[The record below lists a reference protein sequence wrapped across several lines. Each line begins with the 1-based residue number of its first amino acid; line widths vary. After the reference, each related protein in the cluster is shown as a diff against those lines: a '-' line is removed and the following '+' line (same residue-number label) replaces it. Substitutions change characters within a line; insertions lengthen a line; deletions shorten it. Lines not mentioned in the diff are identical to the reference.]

1 MKGKLAGIICLIFL
15 LWAFLLPTAPLHAI
29 PISDIPNPR
38 KLNGTWVSDVANI
51 LSVETESQLNRRISQ
66 LATNNSSEIAVV
78 TVPDTIPSATVK
90 AYATELFNTWGIGK
104 RDIDNGVLFLISVND
119 RRIEIETGRG
129 VSPYI
134 SDRQVKQII
143 ETQITPEFKRQ
154 NYDRGIINGVEEMAG
169 RLEKINFYPF
179 PFMPIYSSIGLIGIA
194 IALSGVILIVI
205 KIREWR
211 QTLPTVSKEL
221 QNPVVF
227 RLNIPQLTEFTSL
240 GMLLM
245 VFGLSAIAVS
255 INAWVLSQETLTSLF
270 IQPINQLL
278 GSVLINVIV
287 ALASLILWLS
297 IEKFW
302 LAQLTAVFQTP
313 IQRDE
318 TSRFGLELSRNYGW
332 MIVCNVPALVV
343 LWLIT
348 STSIL
353 LTIPSHLLFAITS
366 LLMAMGYQFLWLY
379 LVNDMYIDRSLA
391 REQHFCQSCRNIVQS
406 VGSDV
411 TNQYLIKPELKAVEL
426 GNATYTVYSCDRCYP
441 PTNQTA
447 KSDRQHVYC
456 QSHILNE
463 DAVCPKCNYPT
474 LIDAKLKQSRK
485 PKKFPKKASKDA
497 ISIRQCQNC
506 FYEEPVY
513 PFIPAP
519 VSYSSSTDYYSSSD
533 SSSSSSSSYDSY
545 DYGSSSSSSSD
556 FGGGGSDGGGAGGDW

>member
-15 LWAFLLPTAPLHAI
+15 LWSVLLPTAPLHAI

-51 LSVETESQLNRRISQ
+51 LSTETESRLNQRISQ
-66 LATNNSSEIAVV
+66 LAANNSSEIAVV

-104 RDIDNGVLFLISVND
+104 RGIDNGVLFLISVNE

-143 ETQITPEFKRQ
+143 EDLITPEFKRQ
-154 NYDRGIINGVEEMAG
+154 NYDRGLINGVEEMAG
-169 RLEKINFYPF
+169 RLEKVNFYPF

-194 IALSGVILIVI
+194 IALSGMILIVI

-211 QTLPTVSKEL
+211 QTLSTVRVEL

-227 RLNIPQLTEFTSL
+227 QLRIPQLTEFTSL

-245 VFGLSAIAVS
+245 VFGLAAIAVS
-255 INAWVLSQETLTSLF
+255 INAWVLSQEMLTSLF

-278 GSVLINVIV
+278 VTVLINLIV
-287 ALASLILWLS
+287 AFASLQLWLS

-302 LAQLTAVFQTP
+302 LAQLTVIFQTP
-313 IQRDE
+313 IQRYGG
-318 TSRFGLELSRNYGW
+318 TRFGFERSSLI
-332 MIVCNVPALVV
+332 IVLHLPALVV

-348 STSIL
+348 STSLL
-353 LTIPSHLLFAITS
+353 LTIPSHLLFAWTN
-366 LLMAMGYQFLWLY
+366 LVMAMGYQFIWLHIINNLY
-379 LVNDMYIDRSLA
+379 LDMRIA
-391 REQHFCQSCRNIVQS
+391 KEQRFCQSCRNLVQR
-406 VGSDV
+406 VASDV
-411 TNQYLIKPELKAVEL
+411 TNQYLTKPELKAVEL

-441 PTNQTA
+441 PTRDL
-447 KSDRQHVYC
+447 KHVYC
-456 QSHILNE
+456 QPIILNE
-463 DAVCPKCNYPT
+463 DAVCQKCNYPT
-474 LIDAKLKQSRK
+474 LIDAELKQSRK

-506 FYEEPVY
+506 FHEEPVY
-513 PFIPAP
+513 PFIPTP
-519 VSYSSSTDYYSSSD
+519 INYSSSNDYYSSSD
-533 SSSSSSSSYDSY
+533 SSSSSSSHDSY
-545 DYGSSSSSSSD
+545 DYGSSSSSD

>member
-15 LWAFLLPTAPLHAI
+15 LWAVLLPTAPLQAI

-51 LSVETESQLNRRISQ
+51 LSADTESRLNLRISQ
-66 LATNNSSEIAVV
+66 LAANNSSEIAVV
-78 TVPDTIPSATVK
+78 TVPDTIPSVTVK
-90 AYATELFNTWGIGK
+90 AYTTELFNTWGIGK
-104 RDIDNGVLFLISVND
+104 RGIDNGVLFLIAVKE

-143 ETQITPEFKRQ
+143 EDLITPEFKRQ
-154 NYDRGIINGVEEMAG
+154 NYDRGLINGVEEMAG

-194 IALSGVILIVI
+194 IALSGVILSVI

-211 QTLPTVSKEL
+211 QTLPTVSVEL

-227 RLNIPQLTEFTSL
+227 RLRIPQLTEFTSL

-245 VFGLSAIAVS
+245 VFGLAAIAVS
-255 INAWVLSQETLTSLF
+255 INAWVLSQEMLTSLF

-278 GSVLINVIV
+278 VTVPINLIV
-287 ALASLILWLS
+287 AFASLQLWLS

-302 LAQLTAVFQTP
+302 LAQLTLIFQTP
-313 IQRDE
+313 IQRYGG
-318 TSRFGLELSRNYGW
+318 TRFGFERSSLI
-332 MIVCNVPALVV
+332 IVLHLPALVV

-353 LTIPSHLLFAITS
+353 LTIPSHLLFAGTN
-366 LLMAMGYQFLWLY
+366 LVMAMGYQFIWLHLVNNLY
-379 LVNDMYIDRSLA
+379 LDMRLA
-391 REQHFCQSCRNIVQS
+391 KEQRFCQNCRNLVQHMA
-406 VGSDV
+406 SDV
-411 TNQYLIKPELKAVEL
+411 TSQYLTKPELKAIEL
-426 GNATYTVYSCDRCYP
+426 ENATYTGYSCDRCYP

-447 KSDRQHVYC
+447 KGDRQHVYC
-456 QSHILNE
+456 QPNILKE
-463 DAVCPKCNYPT
+463 DTVCPVCSYATMIPA
-474 LIDAKLKQSRK
+474 DLKQSRK

-497 ISIRQCQNC
+497 ISILQCQNC
-506 FYEEPVY
+506 FHEEPVY
-513 PFIPAP
+513 PFIPTP
-519 VSYSSSTDYYSSSD
+519 VSYSSSTDYNSSSD
-533 SSSSSSSSYDSY
+533 SSSSSSSHDSY
-545 DYGSSSSSSSD
+545 DYSSSD
-556 FGGGGSDGGGAGGDW
+556 FGGGSSDGGGAGGDW

>member
-1 MKGKLAGIICLIFL
+1 MKAKLAGIICLIFL
-15 LWAFLLPTAPLHAI
+15 LWTFLLPTAPLQAI

-51 LSVETESQLNRRISQ
+51 LSADTESQLNRRISQ
-66 LATNNSSEIAVV
+66 LAAKNSSEIAIV
-78 TVPDTIPSATVK
+78 TVPDTIPSATPK
-90 AYATELFNTWGIGK
+90 TYATELFNTWGIGK
-104 RDIDNGVLFLISVND
+104 RGIDNGVLFLISVND

-129 VSPYI
+129 VAPYI

-154 NYDRGIINGVEEMAG
+154 KYDRGLINGVEEIAG

-179 PFMPIYSSIGLIGIA
+179 PFMPIYSSIGLVGVA

-205 KIREWR
+205 KIREWQ

-227 RLNIPQLTEFTSL
+227 RLLIPQLIEFTSL

-245 VFGLSAIAVS
+245 VFGLAAITVS
-255 INAWVLSQETLTSLF
+255 INAWVLLSQEMLTSFF

-278 GSVLINVIV
+278 CSVLINLIV
-287 ALASLILWLS
+287 AFASLVLWLS

-302 LAQLTAVFQTP
+302 LAQLTAVFQIP
-313 IQRDE
+313 IHRDE
-318 TSRFGLELSRNYGW
+318 TIGFGLELSRNYGW
-332 MIVCNVPALVV
+332 MIVCNVPALVL

-353 LTIPSHLLFAITS
+353 LTIPNHLLFAIAS

-379 LVNDMYIDRSLA
+379 LVNDMYIDRSLT
-391 REQHFCQSCRNIVQS
+391 RKQHFCHTCRNLVQPLA
-406 VGSDV
+406 SDV

-441 PTNQTA
+441 PTNQSV

-456 QSHILNE
+456 QPHILNE
-463 DAVCPKCNYPT
+463 DTVCPKCNYPT
-474 LIDAKLKQSRK
+474 LIDAELKQSRK

-506 FYEEPVY
+506 FHEEPVY

-519 VSYSSSTDYYSSSD
+519 VSYSSSADYYSSSD
-533 SSSSSSSSYDSY
+533 SSSSSSSYDSY
-545 DYGSSSSSSSD
+545 DYGSSSSSSD

>member
-1 MKGKLAGIICLIFL
+1 MKVKLTGIICLIFL
-15 LWAFLLPTAPLHAI
+15 LWVVLLPTVPLHAI

-51 LSVETESQLNRRISQ
+51 LSADTESRLNRRISQ
-66 LATNNSSEIAVV
+66 LAANNSSEIAVV
-78 TVPDTIPSATVK
+78 TLPDTIPSVTVK

-104 RDIDNGVLFLISVND
+104 RGIDNGVLFLISVND

-143 ETQITPEFKRQ
+143 EDLITPEFKRQ
-154 NYDRGIINGVEEMAG
+154 NYDLGIIKGVEEIAG

-194 IALSGVILIVI
+194 ISLSGVILIVI

-227 RLNIPQLTEFTSL
+227 RLHIPQLTGFTSL

-245 VFGLSAIAVS
+245 VFGLAAIAVS
-255 INAWVLSQETLTSLF
+255 INAWVLSQEMLTSLF

-278 GSVLINVIV
+278 GSVLINLIV
-287 ALASLILWLS
+287 AFVSLILWLS

-302 LAQLTAVFQTP
+302 LAQLTSVFQTP
-313 IQRDE
+313 IQRYE
-318 TSRFGLELSRNYGW
+318 TSRFSLELSRNYGW
-332 MIVCNVPALVV
+332 MIVCNFPALIL
-343 LWLIT
+343 LWLII

-353 LTIPSHLLFAITS
+353 LTIPSHLLFAIAS
-366 LLMAMGYQFLWLY
+366 LLMAMSYQFLWLY

-391 REQHFCQSCRNIVQS
+391 REQYFCHTCRNLVQH
-406 VGSDV
+406 VASDV
-411 TNQYLIKPELKAVEL
+411 TNQYLTKPELKAIEL

-441 PTNQTA
+441 ATNQTA
-447 KSDRQHVYC
+447 KGDRQHVYC
-456 QSHILNE
+456 QPNILKE
-463 DAVCPKCNYPT
+463 ETICPVCSYATMIPA
-474 LIDAKLKQSRK
+474 DLKQSRK

-497 ISIRQCQNC
+497 ISMRQCQNC
-506 FYEEPVY
+506 FHEEPVY

-519 VSYSSSTDYYSSSD
+519 VRYSSSNDYSSSSD
-533 SSSSSSSSYDSY
+533 SSSSSNSHDSY
-545 DYGSSSSSSSD
+545 DYGSYSGSD

>member
-1 MKGKLAGIICLIFL
+1 MKVKLTGIICLIFL
-15 LWAFLLPTAPLHAI
+15 LWVVLLPTVPLHAI

-51 LSVETESQLNRRISQ
+51 LSADTESRLNRRISQ
-66 LATNNSSEIAVV
+66 LAANNSSEIAVV
-78 TVPDTIPSATVK
+78 TLPDTIPSVTVK

-104 RDIDNGVLFLISVND
+104 RGIDNGVLFLISVND

-143 ETQITPEFKRQ
+143 EDLITPEFKRQ
-154 NYDRGIINGVEEMAG
+154 NYDLGIINGVEEIAG

-227 RLNIPQLTEFTSL
+227 QLRIPQLTEFTSL

-245 VFGLSAIAVS
+245 VLGLAAIAVS
-255 INAWVLSQETLTSLF
+255 INAWVLSQELLTSLF

-278 GSVLINVIV
+278 VTVLINLIV
-287 ALASLILWLS
+287 AFASLQLWLS

-302 LAQLTAVFQTP
+302 LAKLTVIFQTP
-313 IQRDE
+313 IQRYGG
-318 TSRFGLELSRNYGW
+318 TRFGFERSSLI
-332 MIVCNVPALVV
+332 IVLHLPALVV

-353 LTIPSHLLFAITS
+353 LTIPSHLLFAGTN
-366 LLMAMGYQFLWLY
+366 LVMAMGYQFIWLHIVNNLY
-379 LVNDMYIDRSLA
+379 LDMRLA
-391 REQHFCQSCRNIVQS
+391 KEQRFCQNCRNLVQH
-406 VGSDV
+406 VASDV
-411 TNQYLIKPELKAVEL
+411 TNQYLTKPELKAIEL
-426 GNATYTVYSCDRCYP
+426 GNTTYTVYSCDRCYP
-441 PTNQTA
+441 PTNQSA

-456 QSHILNE
+456 QPNILKE
-463 DAVCPKCNYPT
+463 ETICPVCSYATMIPA
-474 LIDAKLKQSRK
+474 DLKQSRK

-497 ISIRQCQNC
+497 ISMRQCQNC
-506 FYEEPVY
+506 FHEEPVY

-519 VSYSSSTDYYSSSD
+519 VRYSSSNDYSSSSD
-533 SSSSSSSSYDSY
+533 SSSSSSSHDSY
-545 DYGSSSSSSSD
+545 DYGSYSGSD
-556 FGGGGSDGGGAGGDW
+556 FGGGGGGSDGGGAGGDW

>member
-15 LWAFLLPTAPLHAI
+15 LWSVLLPTAPLHAI

-51 LSVETESQLNRRISQ
+51 LSTETESRLNQRISQ
-66 LATNNSSEIAVV
+66 LAANNSSEIAVV

-104 RDIDNGVLFLISVND
+104 RGIDNGVLFLIAVNE
-119 RRIEIETGRG
+119 RRIEIESGRG
-129 VSPYI
+129 ILAYI

-143 ETQITPEFKRQ
+143 EDLITPEFKRQ
-154 NYDRGIINGVEEMAG
+154 NYDLGIINGVEEMAG

-179 PFMPIYSSIGLIGIA
+179 PFIPIYSNIGLIGVA
-194 IALSGVILIVI
+194 IALSGAILIVI

-211 QTLPTVSKEL
+211 QTLSTVRVEL

-227 RLNIPQLTEFTSL
+227 QLRIPQLTEFTSL

-245 VFGLSAIAVS
+245 VFGLAAIAVS
-255 INAWVLSQETLTSLF
+255 INAWVLSQEMLTSLF

-278 GSVLINVIV
+278 VTVLINLIV
-287 ALASLILWLS
+287 AFASLQLWLS

-302 LAQLTAVFQTP
+302 LAQLTVIFQTP
-313 IQRDE
+313 IQRYGG
-318 TSRFGLELSRNYGW
+318 TRFGFERSSLI
-332 MIVCNVPALVV
+332 IVLHLPALVV

-353 LTIPSHLLFAITS
+353 LTIPSHLLFAGTN
-366 LLMAMGYQFLWLY
+366 LVMAMGYQFIWLHIVNNLY
-379 LVNDMYIDRSLA
+379 LDMCLA
-391 REQHFCQSCRNIVQS
+391 KEQRFCQSCRNLVQR
-406 VGSDV
+406 VASDV
-411 TNQYLIKPELKAVEL
+411 TNQYLTKPELKAVEL

-441 PTNQTA
+441 ATNQTA
-447 KSDRQHVYC
+447 KGDRQHVYC
-456 QSHILNE
+456 QPNILKE
-463 DAVCPKCNYPT
+463 ETICPVCSYATMTPA
-474 LIDAKLKQSRK
+474 DLKQSRK

-506 FYEEPVY
+506 FHEEPVY

-519 VSYSSSTDYYSSSD
+519 VSYSSSADYYSSSD
-533 SSSSSSSSYDSY
+533 TSSSSSSSYDSY
-545 DYGSSSSSSSD
+545 DYGGSSSSSSD